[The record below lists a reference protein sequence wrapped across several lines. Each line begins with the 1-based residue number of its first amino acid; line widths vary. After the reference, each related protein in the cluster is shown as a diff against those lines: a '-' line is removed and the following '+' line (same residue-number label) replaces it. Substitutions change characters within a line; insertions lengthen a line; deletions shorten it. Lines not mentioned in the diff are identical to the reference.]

1 MDRTILLVLIH
12 FFNENIKLPHYKL
25 HLQRINKINNG
36 LVISESFIGSR
47 YHLDLKLV
55 REDKSR

>member
-1 MDRTILLVLIH
+1 MLLVLMH
-12 FFNENIKLPHYKL
+12 FFNENIKLPNYKL
-25 HLQRINKINNG
+25 HLQRINTIHSG